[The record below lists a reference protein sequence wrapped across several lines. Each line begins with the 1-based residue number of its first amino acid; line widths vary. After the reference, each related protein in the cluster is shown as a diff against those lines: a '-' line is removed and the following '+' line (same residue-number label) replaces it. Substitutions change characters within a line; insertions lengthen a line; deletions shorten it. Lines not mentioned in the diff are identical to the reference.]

1 MNWPTGAGRL
11 EAQREGRG
19 ADIGTRTDDMPVVV
33 WVHGVASMPEMG
45 KAAWFKDSEGS
56 NIVGIDDG
64 LPGD

>member
-1 MNWPTGAGRL
+1 
-11 EAQREGRG
+11 
-19 ADIGTRTDDMPVVV
+19 MPVVV